1 VRPFRYV
8 RVDRVPDA
16 LEALAGAPGSKL
28 LAGGTNLVDLIRLD
42 VEQPDLLID
51 VNGIGFDRIDDTED
65 GGLSI
70 GAGVRNSDLAADR
83 RVRSRFPML
92 AEALLAGASGQI
104 RNVATVGGNLM
115 QRTRC
120 VYFQDVSK
128 PCNKRMPGSGCPATE
143 GEHRNLAILG
153 HSEACVA
160 THPSDMAVAL
170 AALDATVQVEGPD
183 GRRTVPLTGFHRL
196 PGEQPERDTVLK
208 QDELIVAVRVP
219 PLGIPPE
226 LTTYRKVRERASFA
240 FALVSIAAAVDARG
254 GTIRDAR
261 IALGGVAH
269 RPWRASAAEDVL
281 RGTRAT
287 VQSIEAAATA
297 ELERAAPLRDN
308 AYKVDLARNLI
319 VDTVQNLV
327 GR

>member
-1 VRPFRYV
+1 
-8 RVDRVPDA
+8 
-16 LEALAGAPGSKL
+16 
-28 LAGGTNLVDLIRLD
+28 
-42 VEQPDLLID
+42 
-51 VNGIGFDRIDDTED
+51 
-65 GGLSI
+65 
-70 GAGVRNSDLAADR
+70 
-83 RVRSRFPML
+83 M
-92 AEALLAGASGQI
+92 
-104 RNVATVGGNLM
+104 
-115 QRTRC
+115 
-120 VYFQDVSK
+120 
-128 PCNKRMPGSGCPATE
+128 
-143 GEHRNLAILG
+143 
-153 HSEACVA
+153 
-160 THPSDMAVAL
+160 
-170 AALDATVQVEGPD
+170 
-183 GRRTVPLTGFHRL
+183 
-196 PGEQPERDTVLK
+196 
-208 QDELIVAVRVP
+208 
-219 PLGIPPE
+219 
-226 LTTYRKVRERASFA
+226 RERASFA